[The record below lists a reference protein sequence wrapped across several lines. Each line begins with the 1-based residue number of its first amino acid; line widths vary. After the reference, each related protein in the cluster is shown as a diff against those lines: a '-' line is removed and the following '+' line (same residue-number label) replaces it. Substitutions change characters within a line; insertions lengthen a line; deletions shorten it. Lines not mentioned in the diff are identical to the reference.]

1 MNYYFLAFQ
10 KYADFY
16 GKANREEYWL
26 FVLFTNL
33 ATILTIVL
41 DHTLDLVIHGT
52 FYGPIY
58 LIYLTITFIPG
69 LSLAVRRLHDVGK
82 SGWMLLLAFIPII
95 GALWLLYLFVSPGI
109 QNHTE
114 QKVHTEYGEPLDA
127 DLNFHQSKGLP
138 TNTTKGDT
146 ILLVSVGWMLFSRIF
161 WSLLPKVNME
171 FYRST
176 YFDSV
181 YIVSL
186 IISSAML
193 VTMSAAIYD
202 KNKKTIV
209 LFMGILDCFYGIY
222 EIYSYYLGKI

>member
-1 MNYYFLAFQ
+1 MKYYFLAFQ

-33 ATILTIVL
+33 AAILTIVL
-41 DHTLDLVIHGT
+41 DHALGLVIQGT
-52 FYGPIY
+52 FYGPVY
-58 LIYLTITFIPG
+58 LIYLTITFLPG

-82 SGWMLLLAFIPII
+82 SGWMVLLAFIPII

-109 QNHTE
+109 QNHSE
-114 QKVHTEYGEPLDA
+114 QKGYTGSEESLDA
-127 DLNFHQSKGLP
+127 DFNFLHTKGLP

-146 ILLVSVGWMLFSRIF
+146 ILLVCVGWMLFSRIF
-161 WSLLPKVNME
+161 WSILPKVNIE
-171 FYRST
+171 FYRSE
-176 YFDSV
+176 YFDAV

-186 IISSAML
+186 IVSCALLVAMSSA
-193 VTMSAAIYD
+193 VYE

-209 LFMGILDCFYGIY
+209 LVMGILDCIYGLY

>member
-114 QKVHTEYGEPLDA
+114 QKVNTEYGEPLDA

-138 TNTTKGDT
+138 TNTATGDT
-146 ILLVSVGWMLFSRIF
+146 ILLVSIGWMFFSRLF
-161 WSLLPKVNME
+161 WGIIPKVNIE
-171 FYRST
+171 FYRSA
-176 YFDSV
+176 YFEWIN
-181 YIVSL
+181 IVFL
-186 IISSAML
+186 IIGSIML
-193 VTMSAAIYD
+193 IAMSAAIYD

-209 LFMGILDCFYGIY
+209 LVMGILYSAYGMY
-222 EIYSYYLGKI
+222 EIYIYYLGKI